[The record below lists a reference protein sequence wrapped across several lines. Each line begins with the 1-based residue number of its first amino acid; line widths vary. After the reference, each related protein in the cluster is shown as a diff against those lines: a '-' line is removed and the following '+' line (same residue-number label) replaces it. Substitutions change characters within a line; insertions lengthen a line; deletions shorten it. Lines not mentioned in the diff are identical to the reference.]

1 MSGRRRLSIV
11 AAAVAIAVQ
20 AGSAAAQFVPPVPPP
35 TLPPPSFPMPD
46 LRPLTGP
53 NLSDLP
59 PSAPIPAKP
68 QTAVPLT
75 QPAPPVAQ
83 PARP

>member
-1 MSGRRRLSIV
+1 MSGRRRLSML

-20 AGSAAAQFVPPVPPP
+20 AGSAAAQFVPPP

-53 NLSDLP
+53 SLSDLP

-68 QTAVPLT
+68 QTAAPLT